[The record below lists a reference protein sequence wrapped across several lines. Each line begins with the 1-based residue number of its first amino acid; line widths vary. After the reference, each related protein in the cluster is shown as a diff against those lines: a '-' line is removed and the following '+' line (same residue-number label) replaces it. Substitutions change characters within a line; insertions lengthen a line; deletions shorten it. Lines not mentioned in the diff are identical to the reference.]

1 MFNPLQI
8 VYEEYHTENNH
19 ASGMHTV
26 TDKAKLQAM
35 GEAYVML
42 ILAVYPSALSE
53 NGDLLKG
60 GTGSLPESLQSK
72 FHRPR
77 SVQGDGSRVIQYNA
91 VRALLKSKREEK
103 EMKRKVEEFG
113 KKLEVVEELARQV
126 HQAQEL
132 QKKQQEQ
139 QAQQQQQALQQVQQ
153 AQQSRQAEAQ
163 EAQEAQEALQ
173 IKQARELQQ
182 EQQVQTSQQL
192 QQAQKEQQAM
202 QVWEAQQVE
211 RVQQVQEAQ
220 QARKV
225 QQERKEKAQYALER
239 FQQNE
244 YIEIYKKLAD
254 GNLRYDKDI
263 AYVDMMEFTFSP
275 ADLKMLMTLHD

>member
-163 EAQEAQEALQ
+163 EAQEALQ
-173 IKQARELQQ
+173 IKQAQELQQ

-192 QQAQKEQQAM
+192 QQAQEEQQAM

-225 QQERKEKAQYALER
+225 QQEHQEKAQYALER